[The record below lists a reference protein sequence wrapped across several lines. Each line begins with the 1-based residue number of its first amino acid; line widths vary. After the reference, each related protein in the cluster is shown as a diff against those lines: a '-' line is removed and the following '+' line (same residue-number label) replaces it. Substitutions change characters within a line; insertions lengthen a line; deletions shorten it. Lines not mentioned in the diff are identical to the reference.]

1 MPTKQQPRPFLPREQ
16 WLATLT
22 RAYTGTAV
30 LVTDELDRVLI
41 VKPQYR
47 DAWQFPGGTVDQGE
61 DPETCARRELL
72 EETGL
77 DRPMHGILVVTWSPP
92 GERLDGPAIN
102 LVFDAGT
109 VPADASVTLPDDE
122 LEDHMWACPDEA
134 DELLL
139 PSAAT
144 RMHAALEARKTGIV
158 KLLASGDDC

>member
-1 MPTKQQPRPFLPREQ
+1 MPTKFLPREE

-41 VKPQYR
+41 VKPRYR

-61 DPETCARRELL
+61 DPETCARRELK
-72 EETGL
+72 EETAL
-77 DRPMHGILVVTWSPP
+77 DRQMHGILVVTWSPP

-109 VPADASVTLPDDE
+109 VPIDAPVTLPDDE
-122 LEDHMWACPDEA
+122 LEAHRWAHPDEA

-144 RMHAALEARKTGIV
+144 RMHAALEARKTGNV